1 MTDQVVTQ
9 TTPNV
14 FRVVQSD
21 KFGNDSPLLEYSFGH
36 KPFNRIRMVV
46 KTGFEADILLT
57 ADVYK
62 RQAHGLIVP
71 LKNAAPVNSEAIRSS
86 AGALTA
92 IPVCRVGS
100 IRNTLKALQ
109 AEDVYKRQT

>member
-1 MTDQVVTQ
+1 MSRSENNEDPVGRLRFDPLNIPEYPQIPVKPPSCFKICTDIVVRKGCVFEMTDQVVTQ

-57 ADVYK
+57 VFIA
-62 RQAHGLIVP
+62 
-71 LKNAAPVNSEAIRSS
+71 
-86 AGALTA
+86 
-92 IPVCRVGS
+92 
-100 IRNTLKALQ
+100 
-109 AEDVYKRQT
+109 